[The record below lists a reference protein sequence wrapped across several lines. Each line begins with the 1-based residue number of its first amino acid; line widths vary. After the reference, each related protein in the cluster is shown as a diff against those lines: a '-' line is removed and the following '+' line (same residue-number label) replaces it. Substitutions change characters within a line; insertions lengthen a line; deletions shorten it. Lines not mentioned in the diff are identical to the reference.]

1 MEREAG
7 VPHLK
12 IQVEHAEIAA
22 LIRRAVCGVCYCL
35 AEIVPYNLRKECV
48 KYDLHSRTP

>member
-1 MEREAG
+1 MGRKAV
-7 VPHLK
+7 VPRLK
-12 IQVEHAEIAA
+12 FQVERAEIATHI
-22 LIRRAVCGVCYCL
+22 LRTLCGVCCCL